1 MVATAR
7 GGHCCTGLFHRLL
20 KLPVT
25 LLRAYDLF
33 DMSSSD
39 QGVMS
44 DLLLVL
50 VDVDSRLDGGASLV
64 DLLAT
69 LIFCSSICNISLPP
83 ASAAVADMQGIRISG
98 LQCSQSTT
106 ASRQHSKHGCLKD
119 QFQCTDMGT
128 EHIHFSSCSNTHSV
142 EAADSHTQ

>member
-1 MVATAR
+1 MTLHILFSQLIWLHQQEVNN
-7 GGHCCTGLFHRLL
+7 CCTGLFHRLL

-69 LIFCSSICNISLPP
+69 LIFCSSNICDIRLTSRGQCG
-83 ASAAVADMQGIRISG
+83 ADMPGI
-98 LQCSQSTT
+98 
-106 ASRQHSKHGCLKD
+106 
-119 QFQCTDMGT
+119 
-128 EHIHFSSCSNTHSV
+128 
-142 EAADSHTQ
+142 